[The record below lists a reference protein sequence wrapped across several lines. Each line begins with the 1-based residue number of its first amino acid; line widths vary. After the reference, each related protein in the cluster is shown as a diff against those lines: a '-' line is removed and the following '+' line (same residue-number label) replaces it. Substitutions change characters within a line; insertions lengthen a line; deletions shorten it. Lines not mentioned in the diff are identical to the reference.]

1 MQNEPSHLTSS
12 ILTELE
18 ELNTNITS
26 DVSERAKAQKL
37 LNNLLKALLDENYDL
52 VGQLLVK
59 GNLLITSVYP
69 QTKLTL
75 QKVQIDV
82 NRRLDEQL
90 RQTGS
95 QLEEYCRSENIPLKS
110 SGTKYVVDYFIDVE
124 IDRQKGRTRIG
135 NLSLSTLKWTKI
147 KECLD
152 LERSRL
158 WKRDFNPV
166 AFRDKLLQAYKQLG
180 ITSPGAID
188 WISLEEIYQILKRET
203 EIEKPEWKKGGRLSA
218 YYKDEFSADLSLLW
232 KAQASRLF
240 DFPYIELSAIRD
252 PRRAYKVVQPD
263 NNIGFFGFLRPRG
276 GK

>member
-18 ELNTNITS
+18 ELIENITS
-26 DVSERAKAQKL
+26 DVSERIKAQKL
-37 LNNLLKALLDENYDL
+37 MKNLLKALQDENYDM
-52 VGQLLVK
+52 VGQLLFK
-59 GNLLITSVYP
+59 GNLPISLIYP
-69 QTKLTL
+69 QTNLTL
-75 QKVQIDV
+75 QKLQIDV
-82 NRRLDEQL
+82 NRRIDEQI

-95 QLEEYCRSENIPLKS
+95 QLEEYCRSENVQLKS
-110 SGTKYVVDYFIDVE
+110 SGAKFVVDYFIDVE

-135 NLSLSTLKWTKI
+135 NLSLSTMKWIKI
-147 KECLD
+147 KEGLD

-166 AFRDKLLQAYKQLG
+166 AFRDKLLLAYKQLG
-180 ITSPGAID
+180 VDNPRATD
-188 WISLEEIYQILKRET
+188 WTSLEEIYQILKREN
-203 EIEKPEWKKGGRLSA
+203 EKENPEWKKGGRLSA

-232 KAQASRLF
+232 KAQASKQF
-240 DFPYIELSAIRD
+240 DFPHIELSAIRD
-252 PRRAYKVVQPD
+252 PRRAYKVLQPD

>member
-12 ILTELE
+12 ILVELE
-18 ELNTNITS
+18 ELNSNITA
-26 DVSERAKAQKL
+26 DVSERVKAQKIMSS
-37 LNNLLKALLDENYDL
+37 LLKALVDENYDL
-52 VGQLLVK
+52 VGQLLGK
-59 GNLLITSVYP
+59 GNLLITTVFP
-69 QTKLTL
+69 QTKPTL
-75 QKVQIDV
+75 QKLHIDV

-95 QLEEYCRSENIPLKS
+95 QLEEYCRTNNIPLKS

-135 NLSLSTLKWTKI
+135 NLSLSTLKWAKI
-147 KECLD
+147 KEGLD

-158 WKRDFNPV
+158 WKRVFNPGT
-166 AFRDKLLQAYKQLG
+166 FRDKLLKAYKQLG
-180 ITSPGAID
+180 VTSPSATD
-188 WISLEEIYQILKRET
+188 WTSLEEIYQKLKRET
-203 EIEKPEWKKGGRLSA
+203 EKENPEWKKGGRLSA

-232 KAQASRLF
+232 KAQASKLF

-252 PRRAYKVVQPD
+252 PRRAYKVLQPD